1 MLLRLELWINKFSD
15 CCGILASLLFI
26 LMLFNDV
33 LARYLFNQVSI
44 GMQEMEWHLFAAMF
58 LIAIPY
64 TIRSQGHVRV
74 DFMYENFGA
83 RGKAWVNLFGT
94 LFLLLPFSLLVA
106 WFGIAFSYQASG
118 DPGGLPYRWIIKAM
132 ISVSFLAMSLSG
144 IALILGAKR
153 VLEKGDNS

>member
-1 MLLRLELWINKFSD
+1 
-15 CCGILASLLFI
+15 
-26 LMLFNDV
+26 
-33 LARYLFNQVSI
+33 
-44 GMQEMEWHLFAAMF
+44 
-58 LIAIPY
+58 
-64 TIRSQGHVRV
+64 
-74 DFMYENFGA
+74 MYENFGA

-106 WFGIAFSYQASG
+106 WFGIAFSYQAFELSETSG